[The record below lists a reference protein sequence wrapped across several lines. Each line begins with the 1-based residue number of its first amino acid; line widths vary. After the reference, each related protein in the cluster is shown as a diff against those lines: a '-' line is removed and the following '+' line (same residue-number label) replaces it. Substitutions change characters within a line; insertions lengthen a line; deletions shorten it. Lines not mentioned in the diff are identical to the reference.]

1 MLTHDR
7 GFSHRGGRKP
17 HSIDDTKTVVVAVGM
32 FDSIHFARW
41 LSQFADQGITFH
53 LFPSSPHRKIH
64 AELRRL
70 VASNSSSSYYL
81 PRFETLFAPLLW
93 LVDKLLINSLRGFL
107 LRVRLARLKPDFIHA
122 LELQNAGYIV
132 LAALKFHQLDGS
144 KVIVTNY
151 GSDIFWFQRFPRHE
165 RRIRALL
172 SLSHRYSA
180 ECKRD
185 YELAEKYGFTGE
197 FMALRPNAGGF
208 KEAYLEEPLRTGS
221 QRTLV
226 MVKGYHGWA
235 GRAKMAIRALA
246 TIAEEIKGLEVVV
259 YSANLV
265 SILEA
270 RKLRKMAGITVR
282 WHRKGTLSHDEVMGL
297 FSRAKIYVG
306 LSLTDGI
313 STSMLE
319 AMAMGAIPVQTSSS
333 CCDEWFDRT
342 GVRVPDLDV
351 ETIVNSILQ
360 GLELATD
367 PSNMEA
373 NRKIILARASEFH
386 VKQAALDFYR

>member
-1 MLTHDR
+1 MLPH
-7 GFSHRGGRKP
+7 HRGLFHRARRRP
-17 HSIDDTKTVVVAVGM
+17 HSSDDTKTVVVAVGM

-41 LSQFADQGITFH
+41 LSQFADQGIAFH

-64 AELRRL
+64 LELRRL
-70 VASNSSSSYYL
+70 AVSNSRSSYHL
-81 PRFETLFAPLLW
+81 PWFETLFAPFLW
-93 LVDKLLINSLRGFL
+93 LVDKPLMNSLRGYL
-107 LRVRLARLKPDFIHA
+107 LRVRLARLKPNFVHA
-122 LELQNAGYIV
+122 LELQNAGYLV
-132 LAALKFHQLDGS
+132 SAALKSHELNGA

-165 RRIRALL
+165 RRIRTLL
-172 SLSHRYSA
+172 SLSHRYAA

-185 YELAEKYGFTGE
+185 YELAEKYGFKGE

-208 KEAYLEEPLRTGS
+208 KETYLTEPLRTIS

-235 GRAKMAIRALA
+235 GRAKLAIRALA
-246 TIAEEIKGLEVVV
+246 TVAEQIKELEVVV

-282 WHRKGTLSHDEVMGL
+282 WHRKGALSHDEVMRL

-319 AMAMGAIPVQTSSS
+319 AMAMGAIPVQTLSS
-333 CCDEWFDRT
+333 CCDEWFDQT
-342 GVRVPDLDV
+342 GVSVPDLSI
-351 ETIVNSILQ
+351 ETITKSIVR

-367 PSNMEA
+367 PSNMRA
-373 NRKIILARASEFH
+373 NRETIVARASESY